1 MCGVGEPSAI
11 LHTPTSWRVDILLAV
26 CDHPVTVGLIEN
38 LSAAFVAFVIEVD
51 DAAEAR
57 RPAGKGPWLTSL
69 AMWRNCMQ
77 WVPADGITVAE
88 LFATAR
94 TPTNLHGMRRW
105 RYVEVEGWARSASGR
120 PPLKAVV
127 RPTGRGAQVAAI
139 WDDVPAEVEKRWRKR
154 FAATVNIGEGAEGAS
169 AGSLVAELRAALV
182 DLAGEL
188 DAGLPDTMP
197 IVRHGWATRRED
209 EPERG
214 PGPVPIAELGLDS
227 LLARPLTAFALE
239 YEATGKLS
247 LALSANLLAVL
258 GTEPTPLRELPDAT
272 GIQREQIDNAAGY
285 LERAGL
291 AELVPIPGAK
301 RGKAL
306 ALTKRGEK
314 AKAASARKL
323 ARLEAAWEERH
334 GPVLE
339 RVRDALASLVA
350 TSAAESTADRSA
362 SPRLAGLT
370 HPPGTWRA
378 EAKELARLPRFPL
391 VTHRGGFPDG
401 PEPNSALT
409 LLIPA

>member
-1 MCGVGEPSAI
+1 
-11 LHTPTSWRVDILLAV
+11 
-26 CDHPVTVGLIEN
+26 VGLIDD
-38 LSAAFVAFVIEVD
+38 LSGAFVAFVIEVD
-51 DAAEAR
+51 DAVEAR
-57 RPAGKGPWLTSL
+57 RPGRKSPWLTSV

-77 WVPADGITVAE
+77 WVPAGGDGVTVAE

-94 TPTNLHGMRRW
+94 TPPDLHGMRRW
-105 RYVEVEGWARSASGR
+105 GYVEVEGWARSASGR

-127 RPTGRGAQVAAI
+127 RPTRRGAEVETI
-139 WDDVPAEVEKRWRKR
+139 WEEVPAEVEERWGKRL
-154 FAATVNIGEGAEGAS
+154 AAAANIGEAADDVDPGGGESAS
-169 AGSLVAELRAALV
+169 AGSAVAELRAALV

-209 EPERG
+209 EPERR

-239 YEATGKLS
+239 FEERGKLS

-258 GTEPTPLRELPDAT
+258 GSEPTPLRDLPDAT

-291 AELVPIPGAK
+291 AEIVPVPGAK

-306 ALTKRGEK
+306 ALTERGAK
-314 AKAASARKL
+314 AKSASARKL
-323 ARLEAAWEERH
+323 ARLEATWEERH
-334 GPVLE
+334 GPVLG
-339 RVRDALASLVA
+339 RVRDALAA
-350 TSAAESTADRSA
+350 TDVTFPE
-362 SPRLAGLT
+362 
-370 HPPGTWRA
+370 HPPGTWRT
-378 EAKELARLPRFPL
+378 EAKGLARLPRFPL

-401 PEPNSALT
+401 A
-409 LLIPA
+409 

>member
-1 MCGVGEPSAI
+1 MCGVGEPSSI

-26 CDHPVTVGLIEN
+26 CDHSVTVGLIED

-51 DAAEAR
+51 DALEAR
-57 RPAGKGPWLTSL
+57 RPAGKGPWLTSV

-77 WVPADGITVAE
+77 WVPPEGITVAE
-88 LFATAR
+88 LVATAR

-105 RYVEVEGWARSASGR
+105 RYVEIDGWARSASGR

-127 RPTGRGAQVAAI
+127 RPSRRGAQVAAA
-139 WDDVPAEVEKRWRKR
+139 WDPIPAEVEEQWDERY
-154 FAATVNIGEGAEGAS
+154 
-169 AGSLVAELRAALV
+169 GSPVAELRTALV
-182 DLAGEL
+182 DLAEEL

-197 IVRHGWATRRED
+197 IVGYGWATRRAD
-209 EPERG
+209 ESERRVG
-214 PGPVPIAELGLDS
+214 AVPIAELGLDS
-227 LLARPLTAFALE
+227 LLARPLTAFALD
-239 YEATGKLS
+239 YETTGKLS
-247 LALSANLLAVL
+247 LALSANLLTVL

-272 GIQREQIDNAAGY
+272 GIQREQVDNAAGY
-285 LERAGL
+285 LERARL
-291 AELVPIPGAK
+291 AKLVPIPGAK

-306 ALTKRGEK
+306 ALTERGEN

-323 ARLEAAWEERH
+323 ARLEATWEERH

-339 RVRDALASLVA
+339 RVRETLATLDV
-350 TSAAESTADRSA
+350 TFPE
-362 SPRLAGLT
+362 

-401 PEPNSALT
+401 A
-409 LLIPA
+409 